1 MNFLKLN
8 EMELDAL
15 KEVFNVGA
23 GNAATALSQMLNKKI
38 DMDVPSFKFI
48 DIEELNKKINLDNIC
63 VGVLVNVYGD
73 LPGSFLILFEEDVAF
88 DIIKQLTGTTDNS
101 FNEISESVLAEIVNI
116 ILGAYMNAISKFTNL
131 NMVPTVPAVAF
142 DFAGAIIT
150 TTFIASI
157 EESDKMLE
165 IKTILKNDNNC
176 NLVGDFY
183 YLPSQN
189 SLQKIFK
196 SIGLI

>member
-1 MNFLKLN
+1 MNFFKLN

>member
-48 DIEELNKKINLDNIC
+48 DIEELNKKINLENIC

-88 DIIKQLTGTTDNS
+88 DIIKQLTGTTDNN

-131 NMVPTVPAVAF
+131 NMVPSVPAVAF

>member
-48 DIEELNKKINLDNIC
+48 DIEELNEKINLDNIC

-88 DIIKQLTGTTDNS
+88 DIIKQLTGTTDNN

-196 SIGLI
+196 SIGLM

>member
-88 DIIKQLTGTTDNS
+88 DIIKQLIGTTDNS

>member
-116 ILGAYMNAISKFTNL
+116 ILGVYMNAISKFTNL

>member
-116 ILGAYMNAISKFTNL
+116 ILGAYMSAISKFTNL

-142 DFAGAIIT
+142 DFTGAIIT

-183 YLPSQN
+183 YLPSHN

>member
-1 MNFLKLN
+1 
-8 EMELDAL
+8 
-15 KEVFNVGA
+15 
-23 GNAATALSQMLNKKI
+23 
-38 DMDVPSFKFI
+38 
-48 DIEELNKKINLDNIC
+48 
-63 VGVLVNVYGD
+63 
-73 LPGSFLILFEEDVAF
+73 
-88 DIIKQLTGTTDNS
+88 
-101 FNEISESVLAEIVNI
+101 
-116 ILGAYMNAISKFTNL
+116 MNAISKFTNL

-165 IKTILKNDNNC
+165 IKNTLKNDNNC

>member
-1 MNFLKLN
+1 MDFLKLN

-48 DIEELNKKINLDNIC
+48 DIEELNKKINLEKVC

-73 LPGSFLILFEEDVAF
+73 IPGSFLILFEEDVAF
-88 DIIKQLTGTTDNS
+88 NIIKQLIGTADNK

-131 NMVPTVPAVAF
+131 NMVPSVPAVAF

-176 NLVGDFY
+176 DLVGDFY
-183 YLPSQN
+183 YLPSQD

>member
-48 DIEELNKKINLDNIC
+48 DIEELNEKINLENIC

-88 DIIKQLTGTTDNS
+88 DIIKQLTGTTDNN

-131 NMVPTVPAVAF
+131 NMVPSVPAVAF